1 MSRLEL
7 QEALPAVIL
16 GVATLEERLAVE
28 AALKTDPELA
38 REAKELEAVL
48 TGLAGVEA
56 VPVPAGLKAKVM
68 AQAKLES
75 KTSSPETM
83 TRETRA
89 NTSSA
94 PSSRARGVAPRS
106 MLQRFAPALYLVGAI
121 AIFSAM
127 SLLPNVFKSAHD
139 PVNASVVAST
149 QDGGL
154 VYANSG
160 AVVTPVVLISSSGQR
175 QAVKFPTGKPCYF
188 TNAVSVDG
196 YSYLLDAANSK
207 LFIIDETKGAMVD
220 QWDVP
225 AGAAGLAVEGNT
237 VIVKSAES
245 GIVLEFKRNREGKT
259 MLEARIAPETPSSS
273 LPMDDLMDDLLILG
287 SRVYATHHIMGTVSV
302 LDRETNKEINR
313 FKIGIAP
320 VALGQYGENLIVLD
334 HAGALIAVNAN
345 SGKQVNTLKLE
356 GDADKMTITHGMA
369 FLSDRSGFVTV
380 VNLEQF
386 KVETRKQFGNNARD
400 VSPMPDGHVAVATG
414 EGGVIVLNDQLEKM
428 NTY

>member
-1 MSRLEL
+1 MTRLEI

-16 GVATLEERLAVE
+16 GIATLEERVAVE
-28 AALKTDPELA
+28 AALKTDPELM

-48 TGLAGVEA
+48 TGLAAVEA
-56 VPVPAGLKAKVM
+56 APVPQGLKAKVM
-68 AQAKLES
+68 SAAKLES
-75 KTSSPETM
+75 KTLA
-83 TRETRA
+83 RESRV

-94 PSSRARGVAPRS
+94 PSSRARGVVPRS
-106 MLQRFAPALYLVGAI
+106 MMQRLAPALYIVGAI
-121 AIFSAM
+121 AIFSVL

-149 QDGGL
+149 RDGGL

-160 AVVTPVVLISSSGQR
+160 AVVTPVVLIGKNGER
-175 QAVKFPTGKPCYF
+175 RAVKFPSNQPCYF
-188 TNAVSVDG
+188 TRAVSLDG

-207 LFIIDETKGAMVD
+207 LFIVDEARGAMID
-220 QWDVP
+220 SWDVP
-225 AGAAGLAVEGNT
+225 KGAAGLAVQDNT

-245 GIVLEFKRNREGKT
+245 GIVLEFKRNRDGKT
-259 MLEARIAPETPSSS
+259 MLEARIAPEPATTAPAM
-273 LPMDDLMDDLLILG
+273 PMEDLMDDLLILG
-287 SRVYATHHIMGTVSV
+287 SKVYATHHVMGTVSV
-302 LDRETNKEINR
+302 LDRDTNKEIRR
-313 FKIGIAP
+313 FKIGTAP

-334 HAGALIAVNAN
+334 HAGALIAANATT
-345 SGKQVNTLKLE
+345 GKIVNTLKLE
-356 GDADKMTITHGMA
+356 GDADKMTVTHGMA
-369 FLSDRSGFVTV
+369 FLSDRSGFITV

>member
-16 GVATLEERLAVE
+16 GIATLEERLAVE
-28 AALKTDPELA
+28 AALKTDPEFA
-38 REAKELEAVL
+38 REAKELEAIL
-48 TGLAGVEA
+48 TGLAVVEA
-56 VPVPAGLKAKVM
+56 APVPAGLKAKVM
-68 AQAKLES
+68 AATKLEP
-75 KTSSPETM
+75 KTPA
-83 TRETRA
+83 RETRA
-89 NTSSA
+89 NTSHA
-94 PSSRARGVAPRS
+94 PTSRARATAPRS
-106 MLQRFAPALYLVGAI
+106 VLQRFAPLLYVLGAI
-121 AIFSAM
+121 AILSVL
-127 SLLPNVFKSAHD
+127 SVLPNIFKSAHD

-149 QDGGL
+149 RDGGL

-160 AVVTPVVLISSSGQR
+160 AVVTPVVLIGKNGER
-175 QAVKFPTGKPCYF
+175 RAVKFPSNQPCYF
-188 TNAVSVDG
+188 TRAVSLDG

-207 LFIIDETKGAMVD
+207 LFIVDEARGAMID
-220 QWDVP
+220 AWDVP
-225 AGAAGLAVEGNT
+225 TGAAGLAVEGNT

-245 GIVLEFKRNREGKT
+245 GIVLEFKRNTDGKT

-287 SRVYATHHIMGTVSV
+287 SRVYATHHIMGTVSI
-302 LDRETNKEINR
+302 LDRDTNKEIRR
-313 FKIGIAP
+313 FKIGTAP

-334 HAGALIAVNAN
+334 HVGALIAVNAN
-345 SGKQVNTLKLE
+345 SGKLVNTLKLE

-369 FLSDRSGFVTV
+369 FLSDRSGFITV

>member
-1 MSRLEL
+1 MTRLEL
-7 QEALPAVIL
+7 QEVLPAVIL

-48 TGLAGVEA
+48 TGLATVEA
-56 VPVPAGLKAKVM
+56 APVPAGLKAKVM

-75 KTSSPETM
+75 KTSSLETV

-94 PSSRARGVAPRS
+94 PSSRARASAARS
-106 MLQRFAPALYLVGAI
+106 MLQRFAPVLYLLGAI
-121 AIFSAM
+121 AIFGFM
-127 SLLPNVFKSAHD
+127 SLMPNIFKSAHD

-149 QDGGL
+149 RDGGL

-160 AVVTPVVLISSSGQR
+160 AVVTPVVLISSSGER
-175 QAVKFPTGKPCYF
+175 RAVKFPSNQPCYF
-188 TNAVSVDG
+188 TSAVSVDG
-196 YSYLLDAANSK
+196 YSYLLDAANNK
-207 LFIIDETKGAMVD
+207 LFIVDEAKGTMIDA
-220 QWDVP
+220 WDVP
-225 AGAAGLAVEGNT
+225 AGAAGLAVQGNT

-245 GIVLEFKRNREGKT
+245 GIVLEFKRNKDGKT
-259 MLEARIAPETPSSS
+259 MLEARIAEASSSS

-287 SRVYATHHIMGTVSV
+287 SRVYATHHIMGTISI
-302 LDRETNKEINR
+302 LDRDTNKEIRR
-313 FKIGIAP
+313 FKIGTAP

-334 HAGALIAVNAN
+334 HAGALISVNAN
-345 SGKQVNTLKLE
+345 SGKLVNTLKLE